1 MGDRVENTPPG
12 KLLVLTPNPYREMQ
26 IFLLSYILVS
36 ICEIFTTGQ
45 FPLDSSVRIAF
56 TAIHLAAI
64 ASSAWILMLN
74 GAVGYQQLD
83 DGTALSLGLLLLSA
97 AAIFIATG
105 YIALD
110 TGFGFTGYWES
121 TLTEPNR
128 SYSLYTLYQLAPL
141 IFLVVFFV
149 LETVLVLHVLG
160 EARPMSTFFP
170 FSHHKKW
177 IKKE

>member
-1 MGDRVENTPPG
+1 
-12 KLLVLTPNPYREMQ
+12 MQ
-26 IFLLSYILVS
+26 LFLLSYILVS

-45 FPLDSSVRIAF
+45 FPLDSQVRLAF

-64 ASSAWILMLN
+64 AASAWILMIN

-83 DGTALSLGLLLLSA
+83 DGTPLSLGLLLLSA

-110 TGFGFTGYWES
+110 TGFAFTDYWQEPIV
-121 TLTEPNR
+121 LEVPNR

-141 IFLVVFFV
+141 VFIVVYFV

-160 EARPMSTFFP
+160 ETRPMRKFRSTP
-170 FSHHKKW
+170 LRLSSNVH
-177 IKKE
+177 